1 MEEYRVTGDAGL
13 AQSRQAP
20 LRDYLLDAGLAT
32 VSEIFVGTASCTP
45 WHSVTSME
53 LACVLEAW
61 VKLES
66 IRRGKRKE
74 E

>member
-1 MEEYRVTGDAGL
+1 LG
-13 AQSRQAP
+13 
-20 LRDYLLDAGLAT
+20 YLLDAGLAT
-32 VSEIFVGTASCTP
+32 VSEIFDGEPPHTP
-45 WHSVTSME
+45 RGAPSQAWSV
-53 LACVLEAW
+53 AWVLEAW